1 LAHDWIAFKGFVLA
15 GRPAF
20 IKNNLNRY
28 FIGTEAPDNGFK
40 PPNADG
46 GYNDASACHCILFD
60 EEGNVTRERGELRVR
75 QEFDKALQ
83 ALADGDL
90 RLAAFYAGALAHY
103 MGDLG
108 QFYHIMGASRIGARR
123 TKRAT
128 VRMKWQSRAR
138 LGFRIALRPSSRASS
153 HRLQSVATHP
163 RKSRERLRC
172 EQSEALGQVAGRLAS
187 WTSGSATHSRWRSLD
202 AAGLGQWLPHPD
214 GSERQRGRER
224 DCELLGM
231 MIEEND

>member
-108 QFYHIMGASRIGARR
+108 QFYHIMGSQSHWGSEDQTRHSAYEVAVESTIRFQNRTSTIFESFISPIAVGGDTPEEIAR
-123 TKRAT
+123 A
-128 VRMKWQSRAR
+128 V
-138 LGFRIALRPSSRASS
+138 ALR
-153 HRLQSVATHP
+153 T
-163 RKSRERLRC
+163 ER
-172 EQSEALGQVAGRLAS
+172 GTG
-187 WTSGSATHSRWRSLD
+187 TSGRTPGFMDKRFGHSFTM
-202 AAGLGQWLPHPD
+202 A
-214 GSERQRGRER
+214 
-224 DCELLGM
+224 
-231 MIEEND
+231 IT